1 MALTKYNFNSFD
13 VTSAA
18 SKALGFN
25 ANANGFT
32 TIDAGSM
39 VLIKTLT
46 ASSSANLSF
55 VHGSSDVVLDST
67 YPVYR
72 FVFTNCHPAN
82 NEQQLYMSGSVDS
95 GSNFEA
101 TAKTTTCFRA
111 YHTEGGS
118 SGTLAYYT
126 GGDRANSTSSQYL
139 SVEASNENDHGVSGT
154 FTLFNP
160 SSTTFV
166 KHFISTSNS
175 VFKDSTDTT
184 MNFYVGGY
192 FNTTSAINGI
202 RFRFNTGNMDVGTIK
217 LYGIKDS

>member
-175 VFKDSTDTT
+175 VFNDSSHTT